1 MWDGREGETGKEE
14 RRSGSG
20 YSGIP
25 RKIVIVPDGSGEVAR
40 EVAALEAVLESNT
53 FVN

>member
-1 MWDGREGETGKEE
+1 MGGGTGKEE
-14 RRSGSG
+14 RRSG
-20 YSGIP
+20 SGIP

-40 EVAALEAVLESNT
+40 EVAALAVLESNT

>member
-14 RRSGSG
+14 RRSG
-20 YSGIP
+20 SGIP

>member
-1 MWDGREGETGKEE
+1 MGGRGKRGKRNVE
-14 RRSGSG
+14 
-20 YSGIP
+20 GIP